1 MMATVRAKM
10 YGEDEG
16 PFAHVGRDA
25 AAMVNRVNELR
36 KWASVI
42 PDLTKLAKLKC
53 PSNITS
59 AVRNLPADVAGIKRQ
74 VQIPAVARIH
84 AIITHYYY
92 LGPCAFTCKQITVLA
107 QAG

>member
-10 YGEDEG
+10 YGEEES

-53 PSNITS
+53 PSNITN
-59 AVRNLPADVAGIKRQ
+59 AVRNLPADVAGILSTGASNASCKFGCGCHGIVNVAVNFATISPSRQ
-74 VQIPAVARIH
+74 VH
-84 AIITHYYY
+84 AH
-92 LGPCAFTCKQITVLA
+92 
-107 QAG
+107 